1 MTIEYPLGAGGTL
14 TRILEAGR
22 GDDAVIFIHGLG
34 ARADR
39 WRRNL
44 GVFAEAG
51 YHCFALDLP
60 GHGFAGKTTA
70 FPYGVPGFADF
81 VGAIMDKLGLGRVH
95 MVGTSLGGHIAGWIA
110 CHAPERVRSLVLVG
124 SLGLVPIG
132 AEAGDNIH
140 RNVKATDRPDIENKL
155 KFVLYDPSII
165 TPEWIEE
172 EYRINNSPG
181 AADSFARLGD
191 YIAEEVDQHN
201 VGENLAE
208 VSGGVPVMLVWG
220 RQDKAVPLSVGEQ
233 GKALLGDANLLVID
247 EAGHA
252 PYFEQAEQF
261 NGAVLKFLGAQA

>member
-22 GDDAVIFIHGLG
+22 GDDAVVFIHGLG

-44 GVFAEAG
+44 GAFADAG
-51 YHCFALDLP
+51 YRCLALDLP
-60 GHGFAGKTTA
+60 AHGFADKTTK

-81 VGAIMDKLGLGRVH
+81 VLGILDQLDLRSVH
-95 MVGTSLGGHIAGWIA
+95 IIGTSLGGHVGGWIV
-110 CHAPERVRSLVLVG
+110 CHAPERVRSLTMVG

-132 AEAGDNIH
+132 REAGDNI
-140 RNVKATDRPDIENKL
+140 RRSVRATDRPDIENKL
-155 KFVLYDPSII
+155 KFVLFDHSAI
-165 TPEWIEE
+165 TADWIEE

-181 AADSFARLGD
+181 AAESFERLGD

-201 VGENLAE
+201 IGEMLAQ
-208 VSGGVPVMLVWG
+208 SIGRIPVLLVWG
-220 RQDKAVPLSVGEQ
+220 RDDKAVPLSVGEA
-233 GKALLGDANLLVID
+233 GKALLGDVELFVID

-252 PYFEQAEQF
+252 PYFEQPDQF
-261 NGAVLKFLGAQA
+261 NRAALNFLGQSG